1 MLYSVMAGWRCQ
13 LVDLGQVVTVVTL
26 EIADLPPSV
35 LEIPVLSSCCSLA
48 GGHEV
53 EGSEEAR
60 EDWVRLERGKQLTL
74 PVEDYCVSTY

>member
-1 MLYSVMAGWRCQ
+1 M
-13 LVDLGQVVTVVTL
+13 DLGQVVTVVTL

-48 GGHEV
+48 GEV

-74 PVEDYCVSTY
+74 PVEDYCVSTYYKEK